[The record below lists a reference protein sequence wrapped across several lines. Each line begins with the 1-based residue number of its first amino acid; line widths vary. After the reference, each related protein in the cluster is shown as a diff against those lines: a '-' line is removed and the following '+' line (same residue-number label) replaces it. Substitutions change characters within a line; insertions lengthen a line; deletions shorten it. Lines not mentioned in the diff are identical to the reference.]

1 MSAREELMQVVEN
14 HRAAV
19 ERNERVPMPSDWTFG
34 RVDDETA
41 RHAAVLIL
49 FGHLD
54 NVPAV
59 SHDSTV
65 SDELDVL
72 LLERARTL
80 RKHPGQIAFPGGGVD
95 DTDRDVTHTALREA
109 VEETGL
115 DPAGVDVLGRLQL
128 TELPVTN
135 FLVTP
140 VIGWWTKPSPV
151 EAVDVNES
159 RTVFRAP
166 VADLLNPENR
176 RSVRVERDGHTHFSP
191 GFVVG
196 ERVVW
201 GFTAIVLDRLFNE
214 AGWTIPWEPAE
225 EITPPFSNRH

>member
-1 MSAREELMQVVEN
+1 MSALEDLKRVIDSQRE
-14 HRAAV
+14 AV
-19 ERNERVPMPSDWTFG
+19 SAGERVAMPRKWTFG
-34 RVDDETA
+34 QVDDATA

-54 NVPAV
+54 DVPAV
-59 SHDSTV
+59 SHESTV
-65 SDELDVL
+65 PTDLDVL
-72 LLERARTL
+72 LLERSHTL
-80 RKHPGQIAFPGGGVD
+80 RKHPGQIGFPGGGVD
-95 DTDRDVTHTALREA
+95 ATDRDVTHTALREA

-115 DPAGVDVLGRLQL
+115 DPAGVDILGQLQVA
-128 TELPVTN
+128 ELPVTN

-166 VADLLNPENR
+166 VADLLNPELR

-191 GFVVG
+191 GFAVG

-214 AGWTIPWEPAE
+214 AGWTIPWEPALE
-225 EITPPFSNRH
+225 MTPPFSDRH

>member
-1 MSAREELMQVVEN
+1 MSAREDLKRVIQD
-14 HRAAV
+14 HAPAV
-19 ERNERVPMPSDWTFG
+19 ERGQREPMPSKWTFG
-34 RVDDETA
+34 RVEDETA

-54 NVPAV
+54 DVPAV

-65 SDELDVL
+65 PGDLDVL
-72 LLERARTL
+72 LLERSANL

-95 DTDRDVTHTALREA
+95 DSDRDMTHTALREA

-115 DPAGVDVLGRLQL
+115 DPSGVEVLGQLQIA
-128 TELPVTN
+128 ELPVTN

-151 EAVDVNES
+151 QAVDVNES

-166 VADLLNPENR
+166 VADLLNPEFR
-176 RSVRVERDGHTHFSP
+176 RSVRVKRDGHTHFSP

-214 AGWTIPWEPAE
+214 AGWTIPWEPAP
-225 EITPPFSNRH
+225 EIVPPFSSKH